1 MANKKFWLG
10 MLVMVLVFGMTITG
24 CDTGGGGGSGEQ
36 PPPTPLQQAI
46 NWANEDARRWTTA
59 DNIPTI
65 VNPGFVDVPFRGYFP
80 SNMSVDEVIVGE
92 RTFIQFVE
100 DALIEAW
107 YATYIHTPALWNA
120 AKWKE
125 VINGA
130 FFPPHG
136 GPWIPNDPRNNHY
149 FDHGNELPLIIS

>member
-46 NWANEDARRWTTA
+46 NWANEDARRWTSA
-59 DNIPTI
+59 NNIPII
-65 VNPGFVDVPFRGYFP
+65 VDPAGVDVPFRDSH
-80 SNMSVDEVIVGE
+80 SNDMIRDPDT
-92 RTFIQFVE
+92 TFIQIVE
-100 DALIEAW
+100 NALTAAW
-107 YATYIHTPALWNA
+107 YTTYQHKSLTAWNA

-130 FFPPHG
+130 FTPWVVNAPLPPH
-136 GPWIPNDPRNNHY
+136 Y
-149 FDHGNELPLIIS
+149 FANSELPLIIF